1 MLVINHGATTHCTPP
16 IKIPNNGYKHSSR
29 LPSPSSVQ
37 PILAPNTAEK
47 PLNSTTT
54 TTTTTNNNISTDNV
68 RKRLPPK
75 MYWGATRSKNWQYEI
90 EAPSTLDVHHHFDH
104 PLSPENVCVRIRS
117 RYNIPSSPLAS
128 CLIGCRLVQKESGIK
143 GFIYIHTH
151 THTHNILCVNLLW
164 SRHSPFFLIAW
175 AVRLIHTLMLHTT
188 LFVCNFANF
197 FRLVMTRVLSSPS
210 STWDAPCMVPVTLFD
225 DQDAPCLYNNN
236 HLTAKHI
243 LIITLHFND
252 GVDTENVEIRSPV
265 TLKVDP
271 PKTIRNDSGISL
283 SSETCCKQ

>member
-1 MLVINHGATTHCTPP
+1 MLVINHGAITHCTPP

-54 TTTTTNNNISTDNV
+54 TTNNISTDNV

-75 MYWGATRSKNWQYEI
+75 VYWGATRSKNWQYEI

-117 RYNIPSSPLAS
+117 RYNKPSSPLAS

-143 GFIYIHTH
+143 G
-151 THTHNILCVNLLW
+151 
-164 SRHSPFFLIAW
+164 
-175 AVRLIHTLMLHTT
+175 
-188 LFVCNFANF
+188 
-197 FRLVMTRVLSSPS
+197 LVMTRVLSSPS

-225 DQDAPCLYNNN
+225 DQDAPCLYNI
-236 HLTAKHI
+236 HPTAKHI